1 MDCIKPGVRGWHDTN
16 SKNYLLVYVYIY
28 IYACVL
34 YISQVAFLQLE
45 CTCHLLFGPSNVF
58 DVCAKTC
65 SVRTCIKVQKAD
77 DIYISDTRVRDAKN
91 R

>member
-1 MDCIKPGVRGWHDTN
+1 MDCIKPGARGWHDTN
-16 SKNYLLVYVYIY
+16 SKNYLLVYVFLN

-34 YISQVAFLQLE
+34 YISQVVFLQLE

-65 SVRTCIKVQKAD
+65 SVRTCI
-77 DIYISDTRVRDAKN
+77 YISDTRVRDAKN